1 MIVRML
7 DLRAQYEKIKR
18 ETDEAIQKVIDN
30 TNFING
36 GEVGQF
42 EANLASYL
50 NANHV
55 IGCANGTDA
64 LQIAMMALELKP
76 GDEVI
81 VPAFTYVATA
91 EVIALL
97 GLTPVLVDV
106 NERTFN
112 IKPSDFEK
120 AITAKTKA
128 VVPVHLFGQT
138 ADMETIMEIARRR
151 GIKVI
156 EDVAQALGAV
166 HTSVNGSK
174 TRAATIGDI
183 GCTSFFPTKNL
194 GCFGDGG
201 AIITNNSE
209 LAAKLKMVAN
219 HGQKRKYHHDIIG
232 CNSRLDTIQAAIL
245 DIKLRHLNEYERARY
260 AAAKRYKEML
270 KDLEEIQL
278 PLESSFSTHVY
289 HQFTLIVKNGRDEL
303 KNFLESRGISS
314 MVYYPLPLH
323 HQKAFADICKTP
335 VPLTNSEYLC
345 EHVLS
350 LPIDTEI
357 GEEAQRYVAD
367 NIIEFFTKR

>member
-1 MIVRML
+1 ML

-106 NERTFN
+106 DERTFN

-166 HTSVNGSK
+166 HTSANGSK

-183 GCTSFFPTKNL
+183 GCTSFFQQKTW
-194 GCFGDGG
+194 
-201 AIITNNSE
+201 
-209 LAAKLKMVAN
+209 VA
-219 HGQKRKYHHDIIG
+219 
-232 CNSRLDTIQAAIL
+232 L
-245 DIKLRHLNEYERARY
+245 
-260 AAAKRYKEML
+260 EM
-270 KDLEEIQL
+270 EEQL
-278 PLESSFSTHVY
+278 SQTTAS
-289 HQFTLIVKNGRDEL
+289 
-303 KNFLESRGISS
+303 
-314 MVYYPLPLH
+314 
-323 HQKAFADICKTP
+323 
-335 VPLTNSEYLC
+335 
-345 EHVLS
+345 
-350 LPIDTEI
+350 
-357 GEEAQRYVAD
+357 
-367 NIIEFFTKR
+367 